1 MKLKCLGTGSSGNS
15 YAVIDKNNNI
25 LLLDVGITFKEIK
38 IGIDFQISKVK
49 GALITHGHHDHALAA
64 RDFEKAGI
72 PIIAPY
78 IEKPKVTH
86 LGGGFMVQFFPL
98 TDNENHFT
106 HSNGDGS
113 ECPIYGYVITH
124 DIEPVK
130 MVYITDCSLIKWR
143 FKNVNT
149 LLLGIDYLD
158 EKIVN
163 EKDEFKRRHVIS
175 GHMELKTGIE
185 FIKVTD
191 RDKTLKNVI
200 IGHLSEDNSDYKIFE
215 EEISKVTN
223 ANVNLAKK
231 GAIYELI

>member
-1 MKLKCLGTGSSGNS
+1 MKLKCLGTGSHGNS

-25 LLLDVGITFKEIK
+25 LLLDVGIPFKEIK

-49 GALITHGHHDHALAA
+49 GALISHVHHDHAAAA
-64 RDFEKAGI
+64 RDLEKAGI

-86 LGGGFMVQFFPL
+86 LGGGFMVQYFPL
-98 TDNENHFT
+98 TDKDNHFT
-106 HSNGDGS
+106 HTNGDGS

-124 DIEPVK
+124 DVEPIK

-149 LLLGIDYLD
+149 LLLGIDYADNFL
-158 EKIVN
+158 ESESN
-163 EKDEFKRRHVIS
+163 EVKKYHVLS
-175 GHMELKTGIE
+175 GHLSLETGMD

-191 RDKTLKNVI
+191 RDKTLKDVI
-200 IGHLSEDNSDYKIFE
+200 IGHLSDDNSDHELFKN
-215 EEISKVTN
+215 EISRVTD
-223 ANVNLAKK
+223 ANVNVARK
-231 GAIYELI
+231 GAIYELS

>member
-1 MKLKCLGTGSSGNS
+1 MTLKCLGTGSSGNCYS
-15 YAVIDKNNNI
+15 LTDKDGNI
-25 LLLDVGITFKEIK
+25 LLLDAGINVKDIK
-38 IGIDFQISKVK
+38 IGIDFQIAKVK
-49 GALITHGHHDHALAA
+49 GALITHHHRDHATAA
-64 RDFEKAGI
+64 RDLEKMGI
-72 PIIAPY
+72 KIVAPY
-78 IEKPKVTH
+78 IEKPKDSNIGAFIVRY
-86 LGGGFMVQFFPL
+86 FAL
-98 TDNENHFT
+98 TDNEGTFT

-113 ECPIYGYVITH
+113 ACAIYGYIIMH
-124 DIEPVK
+124 DKEPLK
-130 MVYITDCSLIKWR
+130 MLYITDTAYVRWR
-143 FKNVNT
+143 FSNMNT

-200 IGHLSEDNSDYKIFE
+200 IGHLSEDNSDYNIFE

-231 GAIYELI
+231 GAIYELS

>member
-78 IEKPKVTH
+78 IERPKVTH

-98 TDNENHFT
+98 TDNDNHFT

-113 ECPIYGYVITH
+113 ECPVYGYVITH
-124 DIEPVK
+124 DVEPVK
-130 MVYITDCSLIKWR
+130 MIYITDCSLIKWR
-143 FKNVNT
+143 FKNVNA
-149 LLLGIDYLD
+149 LLLGLDYSDKMLAK
-158 EKIVN
+158 EEN
-163 EKDEFKRRHVIS
+163 QFKKFHVLN
-175 GHMELKTGIE
+175 GHMELNTGIE
-185 FIKVTD
+185 FIKTTD
-191 RDKTLKNVI
+191 RDKTLKNII
-200 IGHLSEDNSDYKIFE
+200 IGHLSGDNADGDMFKS
-215 EEISKVTN
+215 EIQKVTDSN
-223 ANVNLAKK
+223 
-231 GAIYELI
+231 IYIAERGKSYEIV

>member
-1 MKLKCLGTGSSGNS
+1 M
-15 YAVIDKNNNI
+15 
-25 LLLDVGITFKEIK
+25 
-38 IGIDFQISKVK
+38 
-49 GALITHGHHDHALAA
+49 
-64 RDFEKAGI
+64 GI
-72 PIIAPY
+72 PIVAPY
-78 IEKPKVTH
+78 LEKPKSDY
-86 LGGGFMVQFFPL
+86 LKGFVVRYFAL
-98 TDNENHFT
+98 TDNEGTFT

-113 ECPIYGYVITH
+113 ACAIYGYIIMH
-124 DIEPVK
+124 DKEPLK
-130 MVYITDCSLIKWR
+130 MLYITDTAYVRWR
-143 FKNVNT
+143 FSNMNT

-200 IGHLSEDNSDYKIFE
+200 IGHLSEDNSDYNIFE
-215 EEISKVTN
+215 DEISKVTN